1 MSRKFKDEEIDIY
14 ALSTQEICVCLG
26 KRYEAFG
33 GVTLTNSEKKETKVS
48 INVCDK
54 NKQHPPMFI
63 TINKPQV
70 TAQEVEIKVRNLL
83 IRKYNIYNNREQK
96 IP

>member
-1 MSRKFKDEEIDIY
+1 MWWSYINQFR
-14 ALSTQEICVCLG
+14 
-26 KRYEAFG
+26 
-33 GVTLTNSEKKETKVS
+33 KKETKVS

-70 TAQEVEIKVRNLL
+70 TAQEVEIKVR
-83 IRKYNIYNNREQK
+83 
-96 IP
+96 

>member
-1 MSRKFKDEEIDIY
+1 
-14 ALSTQEICVCLG
+14 
-26 KRYEAFG
+26 
-33 GVTLTNSEKKETKVS
+33 
-48 INVCDK
+48 
-54 NKQHPPMFI
+54 MFI